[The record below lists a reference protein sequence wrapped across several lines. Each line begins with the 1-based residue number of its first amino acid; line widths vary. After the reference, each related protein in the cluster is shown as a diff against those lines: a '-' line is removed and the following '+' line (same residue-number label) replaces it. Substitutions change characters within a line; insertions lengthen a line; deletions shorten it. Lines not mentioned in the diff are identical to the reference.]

1 MRRIGF
7 LYEKLT
13 DERLLN
19 QAIDE
24 ARKDKSLRKRKD
36 IAEVVANRE
45 TYVSKAAELLRSGLY
60 FPAKP
65 SVKTIREKY
74 SGKEREISMIP
85 FFPDAII
92 QAVIV
97 LLLRP
102 LILRR
107 MDPYSC
113 AHVIGRGQTKVLHRI
128 RFVLRRE
135 WRASHPKDGSRG
147 RRNGAKYWL
156 YVDVRHFYQNIDK
169 RILEGKLHHIVKD
182 EAFIDLVMRCANVA
196 EEGIVIGTNL
206 SVWLS
211 TLYLEEADR
220 IAHQNGIRY
229 LVHFADDIVMLS
241 GSRRKLIKAKA
252 ILDSHLSSIGLHA
265 KPNWQCRSFEDMP
278 LTMLQYKFHK
288 DGKVELKKPV
298 WRNVRRALIRYPESH
313 RDETI
318 ASYCG
323 MIAQTDCH
331 SAMAKYE
338 MAKKKSIAT
347 SRISAKAKAMA
358 NGPNRT

>member
-1 MRRIGF
+1 MRRTGF

-85 FFPDAII
+85 FFPDAVI
-92 QAVIV
+92 QAAIV

-102 LILRR
+102 LILKR
-107 MDPYSC
+107 MDPNSC
-113 AHVIGRGQTKVLHRI
+113 AHVVGRGQTKVLHRI
-128 RFVLRRE
+128 RSVLKKE

-147 RRNGAKYWL
+147 RRSGAKYWL
-156 YVDVRHFYQNIDK
+156 YLDVRHFYQSIDRK
-169 RILEGKLHHIVKD
+169 ILEAKLRRIVKD
-182 EAFIDLVMRCANVA
+182 ERFIEMIMRCANVA

-220 IAHQNGIRY
+220 IAHENGVRY
-229 LVHFADDIVMLS
+229 LVHFADDIVLLS
-241 GSRRKLIKAKA
+241 GNRRKLIKTKAK
-252 ILDSHLSSIGLHA
+252 LDSFLASISLSA

-278 LTMLQYKFHK
+278 LTMLQYKFHAN
-288 DGKVELKKPV
+288 GKVELKKPV
-298 WRNVRRALIRYPESH
+298 WKNVRRTMLRYPDSR
-313 RDETI
+313 RDETVV
-318 ASYCG
+318 SYCG
-323 MIAQTDCH
+323 MMAKTDCDKAF
-331 SAMAKYE
+331 SKYDMAR
-338 MAKKKSIAT
+338 KKAIAV
-347 SRISAKAKAMA
+347 SRISERAKKDLTVA
-358 NGPNRT
+358 RI